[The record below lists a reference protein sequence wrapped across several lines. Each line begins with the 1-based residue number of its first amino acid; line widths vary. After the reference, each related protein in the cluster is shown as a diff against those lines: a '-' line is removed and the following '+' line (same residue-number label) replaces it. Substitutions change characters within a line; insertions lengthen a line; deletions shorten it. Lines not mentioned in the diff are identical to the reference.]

1 MPIVWTVDGNENS
14 WSDWA
19 NTMAQSPA
27 SPLAT
32 ELIKQTS
39 AKQNKIALDIGCGSG
54 RAFSPLYHA
63 GFQIVGIDPIM
74 TGLRFCQDR
83 CAKENLAASVICSP
97 ASHIPFQSSSFD
109 FAVAI
114 GVLFHLSPCELDLTL
129 QAIKRVMK
137 PNGEAILHFLGFQD
151 WRKSLA
157 RTVQPEQVP
166 VPSYKAVV
174 TSFRSQDKVK
184 DCLTLNGLKI
194 ASIELITKKTEKGT
208 QQNYIAY
215 CMRD

>member
-19 NTMAQSPA
+19 GTMAQSPA

-54 RAFSPLYHA
+54 RTFSPLYHA
-63 GFQIVGIDPIM
+63 GFQIIGIDPIM

-83 CAKENLAASVICSP
+83 CAKENLAASMICSS
-97 ASHIPFQSSSFD
+97 ASHIPFQSSKFD
-109 FAVAI
+109 FVVAI
-114 GVLFHLSPCELDLTL
+114 SVLFHLSPRELDLTL

-137 PNGEAILHFLGFQD
+137 PNGNAILHFLGFQD

-157 RTVQPEQVP
+157 TVVQPEQIP
-166 VPSYKAVV
+166 EPSYKAVV

-184 DCLTLNGLKI
+184 DCLTLNELKI
-194 ASIELITKKTEKGT
+194 NSIELIIKETEKGI
-208 QQNYIAY
+208 QQNYIA
-215 CMRD
+215 CCARE